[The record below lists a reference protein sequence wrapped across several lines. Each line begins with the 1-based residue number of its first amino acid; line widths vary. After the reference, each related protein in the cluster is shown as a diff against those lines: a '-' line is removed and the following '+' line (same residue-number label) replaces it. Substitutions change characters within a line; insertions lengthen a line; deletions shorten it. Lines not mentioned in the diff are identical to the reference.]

1 MPSDETTG
9 EEWIKEKGIT
19 KTIEITGEQE
29 CMPREAKRSAE
40 ARDELPIAM
49 QPKSRPWTRD
59 ECDGSWMRGLPIRSY
74 GARGTGQLDNLAVDE
89 SSTGQ
94 RRLIRVTARALS
106 AQRTASAR
114 AMPKHVTERVTRG
127 VAKGVSRETAAA
139 EVTADV
145 LCLNRS
151 RSEKCDE
158 DNT

>member
-1 MPSDETTG
+1 MPDHETTG
-9 EEWIKEKGIT
+9 EEWIKEEGIT

-29 CMPREAKRSAE
+29 CMPGEAKRSAE

-49 QPKSRPWTRD
+49 QPKSWPWTRD
-59 ECDGSWMRGLPIRSY
+59 ECDGSSMSGLPIRSH

-106 AQRTASAR
+106 VLRTAPAR
-114 AMPKHVTERVTRG
+114 TMTKHMTERVTRG

-139 EVTADV
+139 EVAADV
-145 LCLNRS
+145 LRLKRS
-151 RSEKCDE
+151 RSEKCE
-158 DNT
+158 GDNK